1 MTTYNEVFDE
11 KQYRSVNL
19 KAAQK
24 YLDLNVSSALP
35 LISTEIFDAYEYL
48 HPVIAEAEGA
58 SAGVDYVEDVTP
70 MSAMHEH
77 EVIELFVHQGLIK
90 VRNQDLWKYGEA
102 LLADKYEAKIDKL
115 VKEIDGAAFHG
126 PKSKLGL
133 QIAQGILGQLTP
145 LINLTSGAGH
155 DASGKGEI
163 WEVLRAMILDIP
175 LAMRQQGPPMTLY
188 INELTISEA
197 KSPERIYQD
206 KIEWDFIYD
215 QFIGPMAPQ
224 GQKIGQ
230 VIITNKINAELEDSH
245 SALWTTANGYQSAD
259 TLATDGRMLLLVPDT
274 RWGGR
279 IESAGFHKV
288 YEYQRPMSVD
298 ILFGW
303 HGKAQVL
310 DADAWNYTE
319 RLSF

>member
-19 KAAQK
+19 KAVQK
-24 YLDLNVSSALP
+24 YLDLNISSALP
-35 LISTEIFDAYEYL
+35 LITTDIFDAYEYL
-48 HPVIAEAEGA
+48 LPKIAEAEGA
-58 SAGVDYVEDVTP
+58 VAGVDYVEIISP
-70 MSAMHEH
+70 MSARHEH
-77 EVIELFVHQGLIK
+77 EVIELFVHEGLIK

-102 LLADKYEAKIDKL
+102 FLADKYEAKIDKL
-115 VKEIDGAAFHG
+115 VKEIDDAAFHG
-126 PKSKLGL
+126 PKGAHDL
-133 QIAQGILGQLTP
+133 QIAQGIIGQLTS
-145 LINLTSGAGH
+145 IENLTSAAGH
-155 DASGKGEI
+155 DCSGKGEI
-163 WEVLRAMILDIP
+163 WEVLRGMILDIP
-175 LAMRQQGPPMTLY
+175 LAMRQSGPPMILY
-188 INELTISEA
+188 INEKTISEA
-197 KSPERIYQD
+197 KSPDRIYQD

-230 VIITNKINAELEDSH
+230 VIITDKINAEASDD
-245 SALWTTANGYQSAD
+245 TDGNGADTAD
-259 TLATDGRMLLLVPDT
+259 TLGTDGRMLLVVPDT

-298 ILFGW
+298 MLFGW
-303 HGKAQVL
+303 HGRAYVF
-310 DADAWNYTE
+310 DGDAWNYTE